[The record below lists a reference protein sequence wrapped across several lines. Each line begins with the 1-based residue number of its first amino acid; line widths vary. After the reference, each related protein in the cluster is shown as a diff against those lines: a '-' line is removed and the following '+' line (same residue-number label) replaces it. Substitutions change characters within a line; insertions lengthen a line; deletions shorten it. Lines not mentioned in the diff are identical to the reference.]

1 MRVRALVCDILSC
14 MRPAT
19 SVRCPYCGE
28 RIFMEVDECEGNSV
42 PEFIED
48 CEVCCHPIVFSGYFD
63 ERGRLR
69 LQARTDAG

>member
-1 MRVRALVCDILSC
+1 
-14 MRPAT
+14 
-19 SVRCPYCGE
+19 
-28 RIFMEVDECEGNSV
+28 MEVDECEGNNV